1 MDDKR
6 KLVYDKLVSST
17 GYKDSFEEFNQLFDA
32 SDANK
37 RKVYD
42 ALGKTGYKDSFEE
55 FVDLMQEQKPS
66 KQDDVSVQAPT
77 PAVPK
82 NPAPF
87 TMDAKVRDYV
97 LANKPDM
104 FKSKSGNLATAPF
117 NQGADT
123 LEERYRVAE
132 AATKDPYLLNEQN
145 KAEFD
150 RVDDMIKAARS
161 QRAAERQLKAK
172 EVGGSGLFSTLSQ
185 AYVAG
190 EQNETDR
197 QLEYASTLLDEARK
211 VTAQADRSGK
221 QNFFQNFGQGFTDS
235 PLDAWTLGLQDLKN
249 MSAANKVVDK
259 VNSGSSLTPSEE
271 ALMQAMVVNAA
282 SKMYN
287 DEKLGM
293 GYNVGS
299 IAAQSL
305 PFMLNMIVG
314 MGAVQSVTK
323 PASKA
328 LLKYATDKLT
338 EMGVKGFGK
347 ALGRGAARTV
357 SGLGDVAFHTATFGA
372 PLVAADYE
380 RRQLGQTVT
389 GVDASGRPTYEGQE
403 GQQTGAEA
411 FGKAVVSTAA
421 ETGSELVGEYFGPM
435 LGAVG
440 RALGVNKVGK
450 ILPKSIGRT
459 ANEIVSSPAFQEVKK
474 FADAAKITDPVGEYM
489 EEVLNNL
496 VSVGIGDM
504 SMEQFTDLDQNI
516 ETFLGVAPMS
526 VLFGGAGAGNY
537 VRQKY
542 RINKEM
548 KNFERK
554 MSENYGEDWTEIRN
568 ALQNSTIEEAR
579 NFVKDILSRN
589 DLSEAEKKDMVRY
602 VYANMQEQTLS
613 SSDVVI
619 DPEEIEANKREIFGA
634 YQVASKRVPF
644 LTDED
649 KAKLPMMSVEEIESM
664 DMPEDVKDRVIEY
677 KAALEDYNRYI
688 ELTNKRIQRAR
699 EQAIAQVEELTN
711 YSTGTVMRVKS
722 GFSDNPVHIL
732 RGKVTFNDKGEVDAS
747 KSDKVI
753 YYMSEDGSVKM
764 GSTSMIQELIDET
777 DASALAEQAA
787 NDAQAEI
794 EAQETAET
802 SPVEVDTT
810 IQSGDTSYYVQA
822 KNPDGTYLV
831 SVTTPQGEQIAQ
843 MTEQQ
848 LQDLITTQQAVQVD
862 ETSQQTAE
870 SATTTQKAE
879 STVQNRGADN
889 MSNFE
894 ETLPRDD
901 KGNFDFASFTP
912 EQAYQYTAKM
922 SGEDVAREDLKADIN
937 NLQAEIDKLTEQAKK
952 AQGGKRIQIRQQI
965 ADKTAQLN
973 SMTELLNSVTTAE
986 TVQEVVQE
994 ETQQDIAQAE
1004 VQAEPTAYED
1014 MDSYDTLADLNKD
1027 LSEEEV
1033 DAFVA
1038 NNIKEYES
1046 QLGKVKAPKIGT
1058 DKAAYLEEK
1067 KAVESEKAEIQRKI
1081 DYWKGIQGELSEMR
1095 SQIGEKEAQEILSQ
1109 DEPQTAEEYA
1119 ALKLGG
1125 GAIKL
1130 NRESYLKETGYGNE
1144 EAKKMFGLFSKDGV
1158 SIERAGEMLEEEAK
1172 EDGYNFF
1179 AEGDVNAGRAAV
1191 LNVLSEARTR
1201 GDLIN
1206 YIKNRRQALAEKQ
1219 MNAERAYYEDMIER
1233 NFNMTAEEY
1242 EQYVEVAE
1250 REIGK
1255 RMLSD
1260 EDYNEFLGYFAD
1272 ETLNETEDGRKET
1285 DIERSEAGGE
1295 VLQGEQPDNAGG
1307 STEVETEPTE
1317 VDGGGDNKGN
1327 VAPEEIEPTPTQQA
1341 IHQAESEVNTEP
1353 TEGQKEAGNYKMGH
1367 VKIDGMDITI
1377 ENPKGSTRSGV
1388 DANGKEWSVTM
1399 NNTYGYIRGTR
1410 GVDGDHIDI
1419 FLSDN
1424 PESGNVYVIDQVDQQ
1439 TGMYDESKVMYGF
1452 GSMDE
1457 ARDAY
1462 LSNYEEGWKVGVI
1475 TEVSKEEFKK
1485 WIESSTN
1492 KIKPFSEY
1500 VGIEKGQ
1507 TEDDGTAKDIEPVN
1521 DGIQPKESVL
1531 DYAKRVAE
1539 REEKKSYGSSNKVVT
1554 SDRYE
1559 ELKKRMREKL
1569 SQLNV
1574 GFDPELLAIGTEMAA
1589 YHIEAGARK
1598 FGEFASNMVADMGE
1612 KIIPYLKSFYN
1623 GARDMPG
1630 MEDYAGEMTSYE
1642 EVKAFN
1648 VFELSE
1654 NKEEK
1659 HVEIPKEKKSVADY
1673 PLCNSYIPVDE
1684 KIIVNET
1691 FASHKRILE
1700 RVEKQ
1705 LSEIPAIYEN
1715 KSHTVHAHYFS
1726 SMGNIDMFVLENE
1739 NGILYT
1745 YTIMNGDYINAE
1757 FGYSDIREITGSP
1770 YMELDL
1776 YWRKKSLGDALR
1788 EINPEYYK
1796 DFGREIER
1804 EESEEVKEEVIKDAK
1819 DIFVDKLINLIG
1831 DEKLNI
1837 VSLRKIA
1844 NESGLEADDILIQE
1858 LTELAIINKAKA
1870 IVREGGLDKNTFD
1883 QIVKLYQNQ
1892 PTISMRSSNRVE
1904 KQQYSTPIPISF
1916 LTDMFVMKGSPNA
1929 ILEPSAGNG
1938 MMVFAIP
1945 SDIVHVNDIDENR
1958 LNNLKKQ
1965 GFASVSSQDALQP
1978 FNGVY
1983 DAIVTNPPFGSMEA
1997 KDYAGYKIS
2006 GLEKQ
2011 MSINA
2016 LESMNDNGRAAIII
2030 GGNTE
2035 YKENGSIKG
2044 AEKAFFNYLYNSY
2057 NVVDV
2062 INISGDLYAKQGTKY
2077 PVRLILIDGRKTI
2090 GDTRYAPIKSKAR
2103 AEQVTTF
2110 DELFNRVENETIL
2123 PIQQSTISDNVG
2135 ESEPTTGRSGATESQ
2150 AVNTEQSITEPQSDR
2165 GSNRSTA
2172 GKRVSDTKKESS
2184 VTREGRA
2191 ESNKGDNAVGMD
2203 SDVIG
2208 ESGRTEARESQ
2219 SRTSERDTTGGTD
2232 SARVSETPGN
2242 VDRKPV
2248 EINIENEKTHYPAQ
2262 SRATEIG
2269 SVVPTNTVQA
2279 IEDVLGKFE
2288 DIDAYVQ
2295 EKLGY
2300 DTKDELFKALSAEQ
2314 IDSVAL
2320 AISQMEKGQGFIIG
2334 DMTGVGKGRQAA
2346 ALIRYAVRS
2355 GHKPIFMTEKANLF
2369 SDIYRDLRDI
2379 GSPELVPFI
2388 VNDKGDSDPSMTDEA
2403 GNVIYKVPSK
2413 GVKQKAYGEKEVPEG
2428 YDYVVIT
2435 YSQLNTSDKKPSPKK
2450 DFFEEIAKDNIVIM
2464 DESHNA
2470 GGTGNTGTFLQ
2481 KVIPTTSGVTF
2492 LSGTF
2497 AKRADNMPI
2506 YAIKTN
2512 MSDANMSQD
2521 ELIEAIMTGGVPL
2534 QEIMSRNL
2542 VESGQM
2548 IRRERDYTG
2557 VTIDWLPMEGDVE
2570 RQKDAFN
2577 KVIEIFNDLIHFQRD
2592 YIDPIIDGMS
2602 EELAEIQGEA
2612 GHTKGTR
2619 DLGISNTP
2627 FASKTFN
2634 LVRQLLFALKAEYV
2648 ADRAVMYAKD
2658 GLKPVIAV
2666 SNTMEGF
2673 IKEEMDADEDV
2684 ENPDFSITLRKGLD
2698 GLFRYTEKRGNGVSV
2713 KKTIPL
2719 SDISAE
2725 GQKKYRELARKIEQA
2740 SSGLS
2745 ISPIDVIKN
2754 KVQRAGFSIG
2764 ELTGRE
2770 FELQYNDDGT
2780 VRKVKRADKD
2790 KKKLMRDFNNGS
2802 LDMLILNQ
2810 SASTGISLHASTRFS
2825 DQRQRVMIFA
2835 QNQLDVNTEVQMRG
2849 RTDRT
2854 GQVHRSKY
2862 EYIVSPIPAEGR
2874 LMMMFKSKLKS
2885 LDANTTSSQKS
2896 KINEMQIVDFLNKY
2910 GDQVVVDYLKEN
2922 PELADKLLDPLHM
2935 ADMKEE
2941 DIEKMKAN
2949 GGEATKVAGR
2959 VALLNVD
2966 EQEQFYKD
2974 ISERYNTLINYLN
2987 ETGTNDLEITTVP
3000 LNAKTISREVIVP
3013 GKDPESGNA
3022 FADNSYLEQVE
3033 VDVLKKPMTANEIKE
3048 NINRFT
3054 EGKNAREYRDYLI
3067 DKVEEYQS
3075 TQLAKIREEHA
3086 KNTLP
3091 KMEEALAKDA
3101 EKVRKSK
3108 KIEESEKEITIASRA
3123 EGIRDRY
3130 RAQLE
3135 RKERSLKYKMDMFK
3149 QIFAGIPVGRTL
3161 LIPNSLNTSDASGF
3175 SYGMLMGYKMSDK
3188 MSPSTTTAVFATL
3201 DGRRKMEIPL
3211 SRSESIQ
3218 SIISQT
3224 MMNISSANEINLSNW
3239 DEKIPNRTRKNAYI
3253 ITGNVLQAY
3262 GTTSGGQLV
3271 TYSTEN
3277 GEFKQGIL
3285 LPDSFKK
3292 SDVRRREPITTKYD
3306 DIINGEMVTD
3316 SLNEVQ
3322 FSKAYGTIYIYVPQ
3336 SKRIGGKYYLDKNM
3350 QKFVVNGVFTQS
3362 GNKFKAEVPE
3372 ANLKKMLEYMS
3383 DTFGTSV
3390 NVQAFNDDVRFRFIG
3405 EQGAANLD
3413 RAEEAT
3419 TRLDNLNVA
3428 REMEQAD
3435 KDAKAIKMATG
3446 WERGA
3451 DGKWRYEQ
3459 EDGNSIFSED
3469 VRNVDVVGETR
3480 EIKDRMADLQ
3490 EEIRLARKNRDYDL
3504 QDSLFEEDQKL
3515 RHRLANLRGI
3525 DFITSSLP
3533 LGAESTNM
3541 TLRNILDYD
3550 NYNRLTDAY
3559 PSLADMKV
3567 VMIASSELGG
3577 ISGAYNKEK
3586 NEIVLSVYENANLHP
3601 TLMHEIQHAIQY
3613 KEGFAVGS
3621 SPRYFNYN
3629 QTLLYNNRRIEELLN
3644 QKYEEIRS
3652 FPDSEEYSKISFEEV
3667 NQFIDR
3673 AMRDNITLEEAE
3685 IKYKDE
3691 VDKALQDK
3699 FPSYKAH
3706 KEKLNEI
3713 ERNIEEE
3720 TSKPHTG
3727 ASGYQRTSG
3736 EVEAR
3741 NVQSRLGMTPEQRRS
3756 TLASETEDVAREDQ
3770 IFIYDSMGA
3779 NSMSIDAN
3787 DTATKLGVPITVH
3800 DALDSVPEGPAKEAI
3815 KKGRKVKGWYDT
3827 KTGTVHVYMPNATSA
3842 EDVQKTILHEGV
3854 AHYGLRQLVGEEYFD
3869 DFLDEVFA
3877 NVSQEVRG
3885 RIVSNLPKYGYNSRV
3900 ATEEYM
3906 ATLAENGVEPSVW
3919 NRIKQA
3925 FKELLRKVGIKVDI
3939 SDNEL
3944 KYILWRSAQNLRM
3957 NNPLDLAKDV
3967 AMQYNMGVG
3976 NYLREDT
3983 DFTEEEQSIIDEAK
3997 KNGTYM
4003 KAPNGNPTN
4012 LTEKQW
4018 AQVRTQAFKDWF
4030 GDWENSPETASKVVD
4045 ENGEPK
4051 VVYHG
4056 TYEEFNAFE
4065 EGVSI
4070 NAFEEMPS
4078 NGYMFSDEE
4087 MAASVY
4093 GEVKEVFLN
4102 IKKINDY
4109 RDKNMLLD
4117 VVGEYYNDFNNS
4129 TDEFYFDTPEDAK
4142 EEYSKVIDPD
4152 GRLYSQDGGIR
4163 EAETM
4168 WHVLQ
4173 NKLKDVSETN
4183 GYDGFIINDSS
4194 RGEEHISYCAF
4205 YPEQI
4210 KSATDNTGSFDPT
4223 DPDIRFREGD
4233 AIEAYNQSFNKRV
4246 YWFKEAWQDSM
4257 LALKNLQD
4265 VVAESSGEP
4274 IKDFENAYMAE
4285 NQLSRLNKAQS
4296 IKFWDEYMQ
4305 PLANEVA
4312 KMVSKDVSYQDIID
4326 YLMLSHG
4333 IERNVEM
4340 SNRER
4345 INDMDEQDREAAYEQ
4360 FYDDVKALRRQYKGY
4375 DYLKALTDY
4384 FGKVGDY
4391 SATKAIL
4398 SRDGKKHTKF
4408 QEDALEKVRLFE
4420 SKNKVA
4426 NLRNLVKAA
4435 TDQSLRKTFES
4446 GMMGR
4451 DEYNR
4456 VKDMFAYYVPLRGW
4470 EGTKAEDVY
4479 DYMGDMNPV
4488 NSTLKK
4494 MKGRKTIPDDPIAT
4508 IGNMGESAIVQGNR
4522 NAMKQKFYNMA
4533 VNHPTDL
4540 ITMTKAWYAPNA
4552 NGDME
4557 LSLPQI
4563 DETDNAETIAQKI
4576 KDHDELMKSIGAT
4589 RKKQGLNISYPITS
4603 SSKTQHA
4610 VIVKIGGKDYV
4621 LYINGNPRAAQAVN
4635 GLTNPDA
4642 ETNRV
4647 VKGMYWI
4654 NRQLSAL
4661 ATSRNPEFVIP
4672 NFVRDYIEAG
4682 IVISAKED
4690 SDYNK
4695 AFRKNMRTA
4704 LVDVAKGFKGK
4715 LKGDANKYFTEFT
4728 ENGGQMGYFSIS
4740 DVNAYKKKL
4749 KKQMDEITGRRGSAR
4764 KALSYIGEAIEA
4776 VNKYAETVSR
4786 YATYRTSREMGRSI
4800 EQSIKDASD
4809 VTVNFSKKGSG
4820 FKAMG
4825 GKIVKGDIS
4834 TFIPKAAGLAAG
4846 SAKMFYMFI
4855 NPAIQSLANW
4865 GYITKRNKK
4874 AIIGIAGGFA
4884 LAGYVIPMINQVLW
4898 SLFGDDDRENPYND
4912 LPEWIRRN
4920 CLCIGVGYY
4929 LTIPLPHTLRAFYG
4943 MGEMAYNIS
4952 TGKKDMTPAEITY
4965 EVAGQITALLPIDP
4979 LGNDGDLKK
4988 TLTPSQIRGV
4998 AEAYIWNEDFMG
5010 TPIAKITPYNE
5021 NDPEWKRVYKGTAG
5035 WLVDT
5040 SKFFNDLSAGKEAGR
5055 DFRKGIIDFNPAKLE
5070 HVGEVYLGG
5079 PWKFLNNAG
5088 KTIYYTGESLIEG
5101 EKSDDLVL
5109 SNIPILRRF
5118 LATPDERTSF
5128 SGLNE
5133 RYYDLVDEMEQ
5144 FKYELDGVKRSI
5156 KDDPEKYTWQY
5167 EELMK
5172 SDDYKKYKVYEGY
5185 RNALDNLYKIS
5196 KSVSDE
5202 EKKQIEDYSNGLKR
5216 QLLEELK

>member
-1 MDDKR
+1 MVNDKTKSLYEALSKGGYNVGSYENFTKNIQDEGKR
-6 KLVYDKLVSST
+6 KSLYDAISADYNV
-17 GYKDSFEEFNQLFDA
+17 GDYDSF
-32 SDANK
+32 SAN
-37 RKVYD
+37 
-42 ALGKTGYKDSFEE
+42 LIG
-55 FVDLMQEQKPS
+55 
-66 KQDDVSVQAPT
+66 KQDDVSVQAPAPA
-77 PAVPK
+77 PAVPE

-104 FKSKSGNLATAPF
+104 FKPRSGNLATAPF

-299 IAAQSL
+299 ITAQSL
-305 PFMLNMIVG
+305 PFMLDMIVG
-314 MGAVQSVTK
+314 MGAVQSVTR

-372 PLVAADYE
+372 PRVAADYE

-589 DLSEAEKKDMVRY
+589 DLSKSEKKDMVRY

-619 DPEEIEANKREIFGA
+619 DPEEIEANKRDIFNA

-649 KAKLPMMSVEEIESM
+649 KDKLPMMSVEEIESM
-664 DMPEDVKDRVIEY
+664 DMPDDVKDRVIEY

-699 EQAIAQVEELTN
+699 WQAMTQVEELTN
-711 YSTGTVMRVKS
+711 FTTGTVMRVKS
-722 GFSDNPVHIL
+722 GFSENPVHIL
-732 RGKVTFNDKGEVDAS
+732 RGKVAFNDKGEVDAS

-753 YYMSEDGSVKM
+753 YYMDEDGSVKM

-810 IQSGDTSYYVQA
+810 IQSGDTSYYIQA
-822 KNPDGTYLV
+822 RNPNGTYLV
-831 SVTTPQGEQIAQ
+831 SVTTPQEEQIAQ

-848 LQDLITTQQAVQVD
+848 LQDLITTQQAVQVG
-862 ETSQQTAE
+862 EMSQQTSE
-870 SATTTQKAE
+870 SATTTQNVE
-879 STVQNRGADN
+879 STVQNRDADN

-912 EQAYQYTAKM
+912 EQTYQYTAKM
-922 SGEDVAREDLKADIN
+922 SGEDVAREDLQADVN

-952 AQGGKRIQIRQQI
+952 AQGGKRIQIRQKI
-965 ADKTAQLN
+965 ADKMNQLN
-973 SMTELLNSVTTAE
+973 SMTELLNSVTPAE
-986 TVQEVVQE
+986 TVQEAAQEEVPQEIVQE
-994 ETQQDIAQAE
+994 E

-1067 KAVESEKAEIQRKI
+1067 KAVEAEKAEIQRKI
-1081 DYWKGIQGELSEMR
+1081 DYWKGIQGEITEMR

-1125 GAIKL
+1125 GTIKL
-1130 NRESYLKETGYGNE
+1130 NRESYLKETGYGNK
-1144 EAKKMFGLFSKDGV
+1144 EAKKMFGLFSKEGV

-1206 YIKNRRQALAEKQ
+1206 YIKNRRQAQAERQ

-1255 RMLSD
+1255 RMMSD
-1260 EDYNEFLGYFAD
+1260 EDYNEFMGYFAD

-1295 VLQGEQPDNAGG
+1295 VLQGEQTDNAGG
-1307 STEVETEPTE
+1307 SPEVEAEPTE
-1317 VDGGGDNKGN
+1317 VDGGGDNTGN
-1327 VAPEEIEPTPTQQA
+1327 VAPEKLSIEEKATNIREKAGITIDNGARNTIYSSDNKMIGSIHLNELPSAAELVDSHGMAKGNEIENLLYLLDNGVDANRTFDTAPLATASGEGVGAALGTGGGHSYRAGLFIVASEPGGRLYEDGKTNIKTVLINDMDYEGDNPKGVEHASNLKGILSEMYPDVDFILYSEAGTYYSSVESEEVEPTPTQQA
-1341 IHQAESEVNTEP
+1341 IQQAESEVNTEP

-1377 ENPKGSTRSGV
+1377 EKPKGSTRSGV
-1388 DANGKEWSVTM
+1388 DANGKEWSVAM

-1452 GSMDE
+1452 GSMNE

-1485 WIESSTN
+1485 WLDSSTN

-1500 VGIEKGQ
+1500 AGIEKVQ
-1507 TEDDGTAKDIEPVN
+1507 TEN
-1521 DGIQPKESVL
+1521 DGIQPTESVL
-1531 DYAKRVAE
+1531 DYAKRVAD

-1598 FGEFASNMVADMGE
+1598 FGEFVSNMVADMGE

-1659 HVEIPKEKKSVADY
+1659 HVEMPKEKKSVADY

-1684 KIIVNET
+1684 KVVLNET
-1691 FASHKRILE
+1691 FESHKSVLD

-1705 LSEIPAIYEN
+1705 LSEIPVIYEN
-1715 KSHTVHAHYFS
+1715 ESHTVHAHYFS

-1804 EESEEVKEEVIKDAK
+1804 VESGEVKEEGIKDAK

-1844 NESGLEADDILIQE
+1844 TESGLEADDILIQE

-1916 LTDMFVMKGSPNA
+1916 LADMFVMKGSPNA

-1978 FNGVY
+1978 FNGMY

-2110 DELFNRVENETIL
+2110 DELFNRVENEPVL
-2123 PIQQSTISDNVG
+2123 PIQQSTVSDNVR
-2135 ESEPTTGRSGATESQ
+2135 ESESVAGRISTTESGTS
-2150 AVNTEQSITEPQSDR
+2150 NKEQPISESESDR
-2165 GSNRSTA
+2165 RSNRSTA

-2219 SRTSERDTTGGTD
+2219 YRTSGRDTTGGTD

-2300 DTKDELFKALSAEQ
+2300 DTKEELFKALSAEQ

-2355 GHKPIFMTEKANLF
+2355 GYKPIFMTEKANLF

-2413 GVKQKAYGEKEVPEG
+2413 GVKQKAYSEKEVPEG

-2435 YSQLNTSDKKPSPKK
+2435 YSQLNTSDKKSSPKK

-2612 GHTKGTR
+2612 GHTKGTK

-2684 ENPDFSITLRKGLD
+2684 ENPDFSIILRKGLD

-2745 ISPIDVIKN
+2745 ISPIDVINN
-2754 KVQRAGFSIG
+2754 KVQ
-2764 ELTGRE
+2764 
-2770 FELQYNDDGT
+2770 
-2780 VRKVKRADKD
+2780 
-2790 KKKLMRDFNNGS
+2790 
-2802 LDMLILNQ
+2802 
-2810 SASTGISLHASTRFS
+2810 
-2825 DQRQRVMIFA
+2825 
-2835 QNQLDVNTEVQMRG
+2835 
-2849 RTDRT
+2849 
-2854 GQVHRSKY
+2854 
-2862 EYIVSPIPAEGR
+2862 
-2874 LMMMFKSKLKS
+2874 
-2885 LDANTTSSQKS
+2885 
-2896 KINEMQIVDFLNKY
+2896 
-2910 GDQVVVDYLKEN
+2910 
-2922 PELADKLLDPLHM
+2922 
-2935 ADMKEE
+2935 
-2941 DIEKMKAN
+2941 
-2949 GGEATKVAGR
+2949 
-2959 VALLNVD
+2959 
-2966 EQEQFYKD
+2966 
-2974 ISERYNTLINYLN
+2974 
-2987 ETGTNDLEITTVP
+2987 
-3000 LNAKTISREVIVP
+3000 
-3013 GKDPESGNA
+3013 
-3022 FADNSYLEQVE
+3022 
-3033 VDVLKKPMTANEIKE
+3033 
-3048 NINRFT
+3048 
-3054 EGKNAREYRDYLI
+3054 
-3067 DKVEEYQS
+3067 
-3075 TQLAKIREEHA
+3075 
-3086 KNTLP
+3086 
-3091 KMEEALAKDA
+3091 
-3101 EKVRKSK
+3101 
-3108 KIEESEKEITIASRA
+3108 
-3123 EGIRDRY
+3123 
-3130 RAQLE
+3130 
-3135 RKERSLKYKMDMFK
+3135 
-3149 QIFAGIPVGRTL
+3149 
-3161 LIPNSLNTSDASGF
+3161 
-3175 SYGMLMGYKMSDK
+3175 
-3188 MSPSTTTAVFATL
+3188 
-3201 DGRRKMEIPL
+3201 
-3211 SRSESIQ
+3211 
-3218 SIISQT
+3218 
-3224 MMNISSANEINLSNW
+3224 
-3239 DEKIPNRTRKNAYI
+3239 
-3253 ITGNVLQAY
+3253 
-3262 GTTSGGQLV
+3262 
-3271 TYSTEN
+3271 
-3277 GEFKQGIL
+3277 
-3285 LPDSFKK
+3285 
-3292 SDVRRREPITTKYD
+3292 
-3306 DIINGEMVTD
+3306 
-3316 SLNEVQ
+3316 
-3322 FSKAYGTIYIYVPQ
+3322 
-3336 SKRIGGKYYLDKNM
+3336 
-3350 QKFVVNGVFTQS
+3350 
-3362 GNKFKAEVPE
+3362 
-3372 ANLKKMLEYMS
+3372 
-3383 DTFGTSV
+3383 
-3390 NVQAFNDDVRFRFIG
+3390 
-3405 EQGAANLD
+3405 
-3413 RAEEAT
+3413 
-3419 TRLDNLNVA
+3419 
-3428 REMEQAD
+3428 
-3435 KDAKAIKMATG
+3435 
-3446 WERGA
+3446 
-3451 DGKWRYEQ
+3451 
-3459 EDGNSIFSED
+3459 
-3469 VRNVDVVGETR
+3469 
-3480 EIKDRMADLQ
+3480 
-3490 EEIRLARKNRDYDL
+3490 
-3504 QDSLFEEDQKL
+3504 
-3515 RHRLANLRGI
+3515 
-3525 DFITSSLP
+3525 
-3533 LGAESTNM
+3533 
-3541 TLRNILDYD
+3541 
-3550 NYNRLTDAY
+3550 
-3559 PSLADMKV
+3559 
-3567 VMIASSELGG
+3567 
-3577 ISGAYNKEK
+3577 
-3586 NEIVLSVYENANLHP
+3586 
-3601 TLMHEIQHAIQY
+3601 
-3613 KEGFAVGS
+3613 
-3621 SPRYFNYN
+3621 
-3629 QTLLYNNRRIEELLN
+3629 
-3644 QKYEEIRS
+3644 
-3652 FPDSEEYSKISFEEV
+3652 
-3667 NQFIDR
+3667 
-3673 AMRDNITLEEAE
+3673 
-3685 IKYKDE
+3685 
-3691 VDKALQDK
+3691 
-3699 FPSYKAH
+3699 
-3706 KEKLNEI
+3706 
-3713 ERNIEEE
+3713 
-3720 TSKPHTG
+3720 
-3727 ASGYQRTSG
+3727 
-3736 EVEAR
+3736 
-3741 NVQSRLGMTPEQRRS
+3741 
-3756 TLASETEDVAREDQ
+3756 
-3770 IFIYDSMGA
+3770 
-3779 NSMSIDAN
+3779 
-3787 DTATKLGVPITVH
+3787 
-3800 DALDSVPEGPAKEAI
+3800 
-3815 KKGRKVKGWYDT
+3815 
-3827 KTGTVHVYMPNATSA
+3827 
-3842 EDVQKTILHEGV
+3842 
-3854 AHYGLRQLVGEEYFD
+3854 
-3869 DFLDEVFA
+3869 
-3877 NVSQEVRG
+3877 
-3885 RIVSNLPKYGYNSRV
+3885 
-3900 ATEEYM
+3900 
-3906 ATLAENGVEPSVW
+3906 
-3919 NRIKQA
+3919 
-3925 FKELLRKVGIKVDI
+3925 
-3939 SDNEL
+3939 
-3944 KYILWRSAQNLRM
+3944 
-3957 NNPLDLAKDV
+3957 
-3967 AMQYNMGVG
+3967 
-3976 NYLREDT
+3976 
-3983 DFTEEEQSIIDEAK
+3983 
-3997 KNGTYM
+3997 
-4003 KAPNGNPTN
+4003 
-4012 LTEKQW
+4012 
-4018 AQVRTQAFKDWF
+4018 
-4030 GDWENSPETASKVVD
+4030 
-4045 ENGEPK
+4045 
-4051 VVYHG
+4051 
-4056 TYEEFNAFE
+4056 
-4065 EGVSI
+4065 
-4070 NAFEEMPS
+4070 
-4078 NGYMFSDEE
+4078 
-4087 MAASVY
+4087 
-4093 GEVKEVFLN
+4093 
-4102 IKKINDY
+4102 
-4109 RDKNMLLD
+4109 
-4117 VVGEYYNDFNNS
+4117 
-4129 TDEFYFDTPEDAK
+4129 
-4142 EEYSKVIDPD
+4142 
-4152 GRLYSQDGGIR
+4152 
-4163 EAETM
+4163 
-4168 WHVLQ
+4168 
-4173 NKLKDVSETN
+4173 
-4183 GYDGFIINDSS
+4183 
-4194 RGEEHISYCAF
+4194 
-4205 YPEQI
+4205 
-4210 KSATDNTGSFDPT
+4210 
-4223 DPDIRFREGD
+4223 
-4233 AIEAYNQSFNKRV
+4233 
-4246 YWFKEAWQDSM
+4246 
-4257 LALKNLQD
+4257 
-4265 VVAESSGEP
+4265 
-4274 IKDFENAYMAE
+4274 
-4285 NQLSRLNKAQS
+4285 
-4296 IKFWDEYMQ
+4296 
-4305 PLANEVA
+4305 
-4312 KMVSKDVSYQDIID
+4312 
-4326 YLMLSHG
+4326 
-4333 IERNVEM
+4333 
-4340 SNRER
+4340 
-4345 INDMDEQDREAAYEQ
+4345 
-4360 FYDDVKALRRQYKGY
+4360 
-4375 DYLKALTDY
+4375 
-4384 FGKVGDY
+4384 
-4391 SATKAIL
+4391 
-4398 SRDGKKHTKF
+4398 
-4408 QEDALEKVRLFE
+4408 
-4420 SKNKVA
+4420 
-4426 NLRNLVKAA
+4426 
-4435 TDQSLRKTFES
+4435 
-4446 GMMGR
+4446 
-4451 DEYNR
+4451 
-4456 VKDMFAYYVPLRGW
+4456 
-4470 EGTKAEDVY
+4470 
-4479 DYMGDMNPV
+4479 
-4488 NSTLKK
+4488 
-4494 MKGRKTIPDDPIAT
+4494 
-4508 IGNMGESAIVQGNR
+4508 
-4522 NAMKQKFYNMA
+4522 
-4533 VNHPTDL
+4533 
-4540 ITMTKAWYAPNA
+4540 
-4552 NGDME
+4552 
-4557 LSLPQI
+4557 
-4563 DETDNAETIAQKI
+4563 
-4576 KDHDELMKSIGAT
+4576 
-4589 RKKQGLNISYPITS
+4589 
-4603 SSKTQHA
+4603 
-4610 VIVKIGGKDYV
+4610 
-4621 LYINGNPRAAQAVN
+4621 
-4635 GLTNPDA
+4635 
-4642 ETNRV
+4642 
-4647 VKGMYWI
+4647 
-4654 NRQLSAL
+4654 
-4661 ATSRNPEFVIP
+4661 
-4672 NFVRDYIEAG
+4672 
-4682 IVISAKED
+4682 
-4690 SDYNK
+4690 
-4695 AFRKNMRTA
+4695 
-4704 LVDVAKGFKGK
+4704 
-4715 LKGDANKYFTEFT
+4715 
-4728 ENGGQMGYFSIS
+4728 
-4740 DVNAYKKKL
+4740 
-4749 KKQMDEITGRRGSAR
+4749 
-4764 KALSYIGEAIEA
+4764 
-4776 VNKYAETVSR
+4776 
-4786 YATYRTSREMGRSI
+4786 
-4800 EQSIKDASD
+4800 
-4809 VTVNFSKKGSG
+4809 
-4820 FKAMG
+4820 
-4825 GKIVKGDIS
+4825 
-4834 TFIPKAAGLAAG
+4834 
-4846 SAKMFYMFI
+4846 
-4855 NPAIQSLANW
+4855 
-4865 GYITKRNKK
+4865 
-4874 AIIGIAGGFA
+4874 
-4884 LAGYVIPMINQVLW
+4884 
-4898 SLFGDDDRENPYND
+4898 
-4912 LPEWIRRN
+4912 
-4920 CLCIGVGYY
+4920 
-4929 LTIPLPHTLRAFYG
+4929 
-4943 MGEMAYNIS
+4943 
-4952 TGKKDMTPAEITY
+4952 
-4965 EVAGQITALLPIDP
+4965 
-4979 LGNDGDLKK
+4979 
-4988 TLTPSQIRGV
+4988 
-4998 AEAYIWNEDFMG
+4998 
-5010 TPIAKITPYNE
+5010 
-5021 NDPEWKRVYKGTAG
+5021 
-5035 WLVDT
+5035 
-5040 SKFFNDLSAGKEAGR
+5040 
-5055 DFRKGIIDFNPAKLE
+5055 
-5070 HVGEVYLGG
+5070 
-5079 PWKFLNNAG
+5079 
-5088 KTIYYTGESLIEG
+5088 
-5101 EKSDDLVL
+5101 
-5109 SNIPILRRF
+5109 
-5118 LATPDERTSF
+5118 
-5128 SGLNE
+5128 
-5133 RYYDLVDEMEQ
+5133 
-5144 FKYELDGVKRSI
+5144 
-5156 KDDPEKYTWQY
+5156 
-5167 EELMK
+5167 
-5172 SDDYKKYKVYEGY
+5172 
-5185 RNALDNLYKIS
+5185 
-5196 KSVSDE
+5196 
-5202 EKKQIEDYSNGLKR
+5202 
-5216 QLLEELK
+5216 

>member
-1 MDDKR
+1 MVNDKTKSLYEALSKDGYNVGSYENFTKNIQDEGKR
-6 KLVYDKLVSST
+6 KSLYDAISADYSV
-17 GYKDSFEEFNQLFDA
+17 GDYDSF
-32 SDANK
+32 SAN
-37 RKVYD
+37 
-42 ALGKTGYKDSFEE
+42 LIG
-55 FVDLMQEQKPS
+55 
-66 KQDDVSVQAPT
+66 KQDNVSVQAP
-77 PAVPK
+77 AVPE

-104 FKSKSGNLATAPF
+104 FKPKSGNLATAPF

-161 QRAAERQLKAK
+161 QRAAERQLKTK

-211 VTAQADRSGK
+211 VTAQAERSGK
-221 QNFFQNFGQGFTDS
+221 QNFFQNFAQGFTDS
-235 PLDAWTLGLQDLKN
+235 PLDTWTLGLQDLKN

-287 DEKLGM
+287 DEKLGI

-299 IAAQSL
+299 ITAQSL

-380 RRQLGQTVT
+380 RRQLGQTVV
-389 GVDASGRPTYEGQE
+389 GVDASGRPTYKGQE

-450 ILPKSIGRT
+450 IFPKSIGRT

-474 FADAAKITDPVGEYM
+474 FADAAKITDPAGEYM

-526 VLFGGAGAGNY
+526 VLFGGTGAGNY

-542 RINKEM
+542 RINKEV

-589 DLSEAEKKDMVRY
+589 DLSKAEKKDMVRY

-613 SSDVVI
+613 SSDVVVN
-619 DPEEIEANKREIFGA
+619 PEEIEANKREIFNA

-664 DMPEDVKDRVIEY
+664 DMPDDVKDRVIEY

-688 ELTNKRIQRAR
+688 ELTNARVQRAR

-722 GFSDNPVHIL
+722 GFSENPVHIL
-732 RGKVTFNDKGEVDAS
+732 RGKVTFNDKGGVDAS
-747 KSDKVI
+747 RSDKVI
-753 YYMSEDGSVKM
+753 YYMTEDGSVKM

-787 NDAQAEI
+787 NDAQADV

-822 KNPDGTYLV
+822 KNPNGTYLV

-862 ETSQQTAE
+862 EMSQQTAE
-870 SATTTQKAE
+870 SATTTQNVE

-901 KGNFDFASFTP
+901 KGNFDFSAFTP
-912 EQAYQYTAKM
+912 QQAYQYTAKM
-922 SGEDVAREDLKADIN
+922 SGEDVAREDLQADVN
-937 NLQAEIDKLTEQAKK
+937 NLQAEIDKLADQAKK
-952 AQGGKRIQIRQQI
+952 AQGGKRIQIRQEI
-965 ADKTAQLN
+965 ADKMNQLN
-973 SMTELLNSVTTAE
+973 SMTELLNSVTPAE
-986 TVQEVVQE
+986 TVQEAAQEEVPQEIVQE
-994 ETQQDIAQAE
+994 E

-1067 KAVESEKAEIQRKI
+1067 KAVEAEKAEIQRKI
-1081 DYWKGIQGELSEMR
+1081 DYWKGIQGEITEMR

-1125 GAIKL
+1125 GTIKL
-1130 NRESYLKETGYGNE
+1130 NRESYLKETGYGNK

-1158 SIERAGEMLEEEAK
+1158 SIERAGEMLEKEAR

-1206 YIKNRRQALAEKQ
+1206 YIKDRRQAQAERQ

-1233 NFNMTAEEY
+1233 NFNMTVEEY
-1242 EQYVEVAE
+1242 ESYVEVAE
-1250 REIGK
+1250 REIGN
-1255 RMLSD
+1255 RMLSE
-1260 EDYNEFLGYFAD
+1260 EDYNEFMSYFAD

-1307 STEVETEPTE
+1307 STEVEAEPTE
-1317 VDGGGDNKGN
+1317 VDGRGDNTDD
-1327 VAPEEIEPTPTQQA
+1327 VAPEEVEPTPTQQA
-1341 IHQAESEVNTEP
+1341 IQQAESEVNTEP
-1353 TEGQKEAGNYKMGH
+1353 TEGQKEAGNYNMGH
-1367 VKIDGMDITI
+1367 VKIDGMDISI

-1424 PESGNVYVIDQVDQQ
+1424 PESGNVYVVDQIKED
-1439 TGMYDESKVMYGF
+1439 GSFDEHKVMYGF
-1452 GSMDE
+1452 DTRADAE
-1457 ARDAY
+1457 EAY
-1462 LSNYEEGWKVGVI
+1462 LANYSAGWKGLGNI
-1475 TEVSKEEFKK
+1475 TEVTKEQFKK
-1485 WIESSTN
+1485 WIESSHRKT
-1492 KIKPFSEY
+1492 KPFAEY
-1500 VGIEKGQ
+1500 KSMITPNVPDEVNGYKKGDKVMYNGKTAMIHDFEYDGRPVLDTGLSPVVYTVADWEDVSAYKEPKQEKKPSGIKQISVEGLFNDLK
-1507 TEDDGTAKDIEPVN
+1507 TKGTARFADNVIEETP
-1521 DGIQPKESVL
+1521 
-1531 DYAKRVAE
+1531 A
-1539 REEKKSYGSSNKVVT
+1539 YGSQNKVVST
-1554 SDRYE
+1554 ARYE
-1559 ELKKRMREKL
+1559 ELRKKLRSKL
-1569 SQLNV
+1569 NNLNA
-1574 GFDPELLAIGTEMAA
+1574 GYDPELFQIGAEMAA
-1589 YHIEAGARK
+1589 YHVEAGVRK
-1598 FGEFASNMVADMGE
+1598 FADFAKIMLADIGEEVR
-1612 KIIPYLKSFYN
+1612 PYLKLFYN
-1623 GARDMPG
+1623 GVREFPG
-1630 MEDYAGEMTSYE
+1630 MESYEVEMDPYE
-1642 EVKAFN
+1642 EVRKTDIN
-1648 VFELSE
+1648 SIKLEEDEQTEE
-1654 NKEEK
+1654 NAE
-1659 HVEIPKEKKSVADY
+1659 SVAGKAEAVA
-1673 PLCNSYIPVDE
+1673 NEAESRIEEARTEDE
-1684 KIIVNET
+1684 INDIVEQ
-1691 FASHKRILE
+1691 LDE
-1700 RVEKQ
+1700 QVEDVNKQ
-1705 LSEIPAIYEN
+1705 LSELDYIDTLNSGMRVVLKDGRNVLLSVVMHSGEQISATQFSKP
-1715 KSHTVHAHYFS
+1715 HVS
-1726 SMGNIDMFVLENE
+1726 SM
-1739 NGILYT
+1739 Y
-1745 YTIMNGDYINAE
+1745 A
-1757 FGYSDIREITGSP
+1757 S
-1770 YMELDL
+1770 
-1776 YWRKKSLGDALR
+1776 
-1788 EINPEYYK
+1788 YK
-1796 DFGREIER
+1796 G
-1804 EESEEVKEEVIKDAK
+1804 
-1819 DIFVDKLINLIG
+1819 KLINIMPEDVDIDATIKYNTPKQESELAGDSSEYQDKASQEKKAVEQIGLLIK
-1831 DEKLNI
+1831 EKALLAVDGNSTEPLNMKDVKKI
-1837 VSLRKIA
+1837 LGGYSLL
-1844 NESGLEADDILIQE
+1844 SDMSPTDMQE
-1858 LTELAIINKAKA
+1858 LVELAMTNETRKVALKYIAGNKQKFGYDFILAMYNA
-1870 IVREGGLDKNTFD
+1870 
-1883 QIVKLYQNQ
+1883 Q
-1892 PTISMRSSNRVE
+1892 PLLNARDSTRFER
-1904 KQQYSTPIPISF
+1904 QQYSTPTPF
-1916 LTDMFVMKGSPNA
+1916 GYVMGQFVQDGKQIYSV
-1929 ILEPSAGNG
+1929 LEPSAGNG
-1938 MMVFAIP
+1938 ALTITFP
-1945 SDIVHVNDIDENR
+1945 SAIVHVNDIDDRR
-1958 LNNLKKQ
+1958 LANLRTI
-1965 GFASVSSQDALQP
+1965 GYREVTNQDALVP
-1978 FNGVY
+1978 FNESV
-1983 DAIVTNPPFGSMEA
+1983 DAVMTNPPFGITTTKEF
-1997 KDYAGYKIS
+1997 DGGRIKINS
-2006 GLEKQ
+2006 LEGL
-2011 MSINA
+2011 MAINA
-2016 LESMNDNGRAAIII
+2016 LESMKDDGRAAIVI
-2030 GGNTE
+2030 GGNTS
-2035 YKENGSIKG
+2035 YRDNGAMQSKDM
-2044 AEKAFFNYLYNSY
+2044 KLFSYLYTHY

-2062 INISGDLYAKQGTKY
+2062 INLDGDMYKRNGTKY
-2077 PVRLILIDGRKTI
+2077 DVRIILINGRKKDADKI
-2090 GDTRYAPIKSKAR
+2090 VAPPVKSKAR
-2103 AEQVTTF
+2103 AEQVKTF
-2110 DELFNRVENETIL
+2110 EELYNRVQDDIHR
-2123 PIQQSTISDNVG
+2123 IQQMGTIPSSTEGETESADGKGIRADGNVSNSSDTGERRGPGYGSEELGSENNMESTEKSAGESNERKRAETAEGLDNVNRPDKG
-2135 ESEPTTGRSGATESQ
+2135 NNGNIS
-2150 AVNTEQSITEPQSDR
+2150 QSIEPAER
-2165 GSNRSTA
+2165 GGHT
-2172 GKRVSDTKKESS
+2172 
-2184 VTREGRA
+2184 EGRA
-2191 ESNKGDNAVGMD
+2191 SRAAGPDATDRGDN
-2203 SDVIG
+2203 
-2208 ESGRTEARESQ
+2208 SGRSRLAVNLGDEKVAYPNRSQ
-2219 SRTSERDTTGGTD
+2219 SGTLM
-2232 SARVSETPGN
+2232 
-2242 VDRKPV
+2242 
-2248 EINIENEKTHYPAQ
+2248 
-2262 SRATEIG
+2262 
-2269 SVVPTNTVQA
+2269 SVVPANQA
-2279 IEDVLGKFE
+2279 KVLADSLE
-2288 DIDAYVQ
+2288 DIGDVDQ
-2295 EKLGY
+2295 FLVNELGY
-2300 DTKDELFKALSAEQ
+2300 SSKEELFGYLAAEQ
-2314 IDSVAL
+2314 IDSVSL
-2320 AISQMEKGQGFIIG
+2320 AINQMNKGNGFIIG
-2334 DMTGVGKGRQAA
+2334 DMTGVGKGRQGA
-2346 ALIRYAVRS
+2346 ALIRYAVRK
-2355 GHKPIFMTEKANLF
+2355 GYKPIYFTQKPALF
-2369 SDIYRDLRDI
+2369 SDNYRDLADI
-2379 GSPELVPFI
+2379 GSGELRPFI
-2388 VNDKGDSDPSMTDEA
+2388 IGSDPKNAAITDA
-2403 GNVIYKVPSK
+2403 QGNVIHKLPT
-2413 GVKQKAYGEKEVPEG
+2413 EKERKRVYDYILKNGTLPDE
-2428 YDYVVIT
+2428 YDYVITT
-2435 YSQLNTSDKKPSPKK
+2435 YSQINNGTKEYEATKEGITAKDKTYKKKSPSPADKSGQERR
-2450 DFFEEIAKDNIVIM
+2450 DVLEALSKDNIMIL
-2464 DESHNA
+2464 DESHTA
-2470 GGTGNTGTFLQ
+2470 GGSGGGSMFMQ
-2481 KVIPTTSGVTF
+2481 YIMPRVKGVTF
-2492 LSGTF
+2492 LSATF
-2497 AKRADNMPI
+2497 AKRADNMPV
-2506 YAIKTN
+2506 YAMKTDLAK
-2512 MSDANMSQD
+2512 SGITQQ
-2521 ELIEAIMTGGVPL
+2521 ELIGAIAKGGVTL
-2534 QEIMSRNL
+2534 QEIMSKQL
-2542 VESGQM
+2542 VQSGQM
-2548 IRRERDYTG
+2548 IRRERSFNG
-2557 VTIDWLPMEGDVE
+2557 VTIDWLSVSDEEDAVQRKQFDEVSSIFSTISSFQKEYVNPLVE
-2570 RQKDAFN
+2570 N
-2577 KVIEIFNDLIHFQRD
+2577 L
-2592 YIDPIIDGMS
+2592 S
-2602 EELAEIQGEA
+2602 EELAEEGGYSDLQR
-2612 GHTKGTR
+2612 GTV
-2619 DLGISNTP
+2619 DLGASNTP
-2627 FASKTFN
+2627 FASKMYN
-2634 LVRQLLFALKAEYV
+2634 LVNQLLFSLKADAV
-2648 ADRAVMYAKD
+2648 ANRVIENLKN
-2658 GLKPVIAV
+2658 GFKPVI
-2666 SNTMEGF
+2666 SFTNTMEGF
-2673 IKEEMDADEDV
+2673 LDEAPKGTPMDV
-2684 ENPDFSITLRKGLD
+2684 VPNFSLTLLKALD
-2698 GLFRYTEKRGNGVSV
+2698 GVMRYTETDIQG
-2713 KKTIPL
+2713 KKINKFYTPDEL
-2719 SDISAE
+2719 GEE
-2725 GQKKYRELARKIEQA
+2725 GKKKYYE
-2740 SSGLS
+2740 
-2745 ISPIDVIKN
+2745 IKN
-2754 KVQRAGFSIG
+2754 KIEHLSANLPISPMDAIKTKIEEAGYKVG
-2764 ELTGRE
+2764 EITGRNLE
-2770 FELQYNDDGT
+2770 M
-2780 VRKVKRADKD
+2780 VRNEEGKYIVRNRKDKD
-2790 KKKLMRDFNNGS
+2790 KKSAARDFNNGQIDVLMINKS
-2802 LDMLILNQ
+2802 G
-2810 SASTGISLHASTRFS
+2810 STGISLHASPKFH
-2825 DQRQRVMIFA
+2825 DQRQRVMVFA
-2835 QNQLDVNTEVQMRG
+2835 QFQSDINDEVQMRG
-2849 RTDRT
+2849 RIDRT
-2854 GQVHRSKY
+2854 GQIYRGKY
-2862 EYIVSPIPAEGR
+2862 EYIMSSIPAEQR
-2874 LMMMFKSKLKS
+2874 LQMMFKAKLKS

-2896 KINEMQIVDFLNKY
+2896 KFNEMQVTDFLNKY
-2910 GDQVVVDYLKEN
+2910 GDEVVYQYMIEH
-2922 PELADKLLDPLHM
+2922 PELSEKLGDPLNM
-2935 ADMKEE
+2935 LADNGSEMQVDETSK
-2941 DIEKMKAN
+2941 EKMKDSAAKIVRYLPFLPVK
-2949 GGEATKVAGR
+2949 EQEEVFKEITDAYAVKIQ
-2959 VALLNVD
+2959 LLND
-2966 EQEQFYKD
+2966 AGE
-2974 ISERYNTLINYLN
+2974 
-2987 ETGTNDLEITTVP
+2987 NDLEITTMP
-3000 LNAKTISREVIVP
+3000 LKAKTLSRKIWKP
-3013 GKDPESGNA
+3013 GAEPNSGNA
-3022 FADNSYLEQVE
+3022 FADNTYIEEVE
-3033 VDVLKKPMTANEIKE
+3033 VDVLKKPMKSEEIKKE
-3048 NINRFT
+3048 SERLS
-3054 EGKNAREYRDYLI
+3054 EGKPFEQWIAEKEESVNKVYE
-3067 DKVEEYQS
+3067 DKVESLKAKLKKS
-3075 TQLAKIREEHA
+3075 TEERIAKA
-3086 KNTLP
+3086 KETYI
-3091 KMEEALAKDA
+3091 
-3101 EKVRKSK
+3101 RKSK
-3108 KIEESEKEITIASRA
+3108 EARDKGKNEFTDDEIIRMSNVLAEDIKAKANEGFEKQKNAIDSRRDNVLKAMEAFEPMKPLIIPTNLEEETATIDLVR
-3123 EGIRDRY
+3123 G
-3130 RAQLE
+3130 
-3135 RKERSLKYKMDMFK
+3135 MF
-3149 QIFAGIPVGRTL
+3149 VGFK
-3161 LIPNSLNTSDASGF
+3161 F
-3175 SYGMLMGYKMSDK
+3175 SKDY
-3188 MSPSTTTAVFATL
+3188 SPSSSTAVFATL
-3201 DGRRKMEIPL
+3201 DGRRKVEIPL
-3211 SRSESIQ
+3211 KDSKAFG
-3218 SIISQT
+3218 IIRMNTSMQPSYLQT
-3224 MMNISSANEINLSNW
+3224 LNIDTW
-3239 DEKIPNRTRKNAYI
+3239 DSFVPTQTRNKAYI
-3253 ITGNVLQAY
+3253 VTGNLLQA
-3262 GTTSGGQLV
+3262 LV
-3271 TYSTEN
+3271 DVKKSDKARGYLVSYSTEEGETKQGMLMSEGFQPSDLTTSVPIRSRLEQVRRGETVVSEDKRVVVEKN
-3277 GEFKQGIL
+3277 VGWRGGFSIKVPKSKKQGGEFFEDKVLRSLVNDKEFTSKGNFMVGEFGESSLPKL
-3285 LPDSFKK
+3285 LDRLSNMGVKV
-3292 SDVRRREPITTKYD
+3292 SD
-3306 DIINGEMVTD
+3306 
-3316 SLNEVQ
+3316 
-3322 FSKAYGTIYIYVPQ
+3322 KA
-3336 SKRIGGKYYLDKNM
+3336 K
-3350 QKFVVNGVFTQS
+3350 
-3362 GNKFKAEVPE
+3362 
-3372 ANLKKMLEYMS
+3372 LKDAPS
-3383 DTFGTSV
+3383 
-3390 NVQAFNDDVRFRFIG
+3390 DVRFRFIG

-3413 RAEEAT
+3413 RAEEAS
-3419 TRLDNLNVA
+3419 TRLDNLSVA
-3428 REMEQAD
+3428 REMESVG
-3435 KDAKAIKMATG
+3435 KDAKTIKMATG

-3451 DGKWRYEQ
+3451 DGKWRYETIDI
-3459 EDGNSIFSED
+3459 EYIPDG
-3469 VRNVDVVGETR
+3469 
-3480 EIKDRMADLQ
+3480 K
-3490 EEIRLARKNRDYDL
+3490 ARKNEILKNKEWYSEFTALSDN
-3504 QDSLFEEDQKL
+3504 LFNGETLTEEEQKRFDELSDKADEL
-3515 RHRLANLRGI
+3515 RKQ
-3525 DFITSSLP
+3525 
-3533 LGAESTNM
+3533 
-3541 TLRNILDYD
+3541 YD
-3550 NYNRLTDAY
+3550 NTEKLYLDDYVKDKELFAAY
-3559 PSLADMKV
+3559 PKFKQTKLLFVDNPEISYSGKADHKGNQIIINLAKADDVK
-3567 VMIASSELGG
+3567 S
-3577 ISGAYNKEK
+3577 
-3586 NEIVLSVYENANLHP
+3586 VLA
-3601 TLMHEIQHAIQY
+3601 HEIQHIIQEE
-3613 KEGFAVGS
+3613 EGFARGGNKS
-3621 SPRYFNYN
+3621 TARE
-3629 QTLLYNNRRIEELLN
+3629 LYDKFTAWSWRNELTETQKENPDLSQADVEKKLIEEY
-3644 QKYEEIRS
+3644 KETGMEDMIPPTEIRTKG
-3652 FPDSEEYSKISFEEV
+3652 FNLFARGYDKEGYEDAWNAVSEGKVPLEINGREYDV
-3667 NQFIDR
+3667 YN
-3673 AMRDNITLEEAE
+3673 
-3685 IKYKDE
+3685 
-3691 VDKALQDK
+3691 
-3699 FPSYKAH
+3699 
-3706 KEKLNEI
+3706 KL
-3713 ERNIEEE
+3713 
-3720 TSKPHTG
+3720 
-3727 ASGYQRTSG
+3727 SG

-3741 NVQSRLGMTPEQRRS
+3741 NVQTRLGMTPEQRRS
-3756 TLASETEDVAREDQ
+3756 ALASETEDVAREDQ
-3770 IFIYDSMGA
+3770 IFIYDYMGA

-3854 AHYGLRQLVGEEYFD
+3854 AHYGLRHLVGEEYFD

-3925 FKELLRKVGIKVDI
+3925 FKELLRKVGIKVSI

-3976 NYLREDT
+3976 NYLRDT
-3983 DFTEEEQSIIDEAK
+3983 F
-3997 KNGTYM
+3997 
-4003 KAPNGNPTN
+4003 
-4012 LTEKQW
+4012 
-4018 AQVRTQAFKDWF
+4018 
-4030 GDWENSPETASKVVD
+4030 
-4045 ENGEPK
+4045 
-4051 VVYHG
+4051 
-4056 TYEEFNAFE
+4056 
-4065 EGVSI
+4065 
-4070 NAFEEMPS
+4070 
-4078 NGYMFSDEE
+4078 
-4087 MAASVY
+4087 
-4093 GEVKEVFLN
+4093 
-4102 IKKINDY
+4102 
-4109 RDKNMLLD
+4109 
-4117 VVGEYYNDFNNS
+4117 
-4129 TDEFYFDTPEDAK
+4129 
-4142 EEYSKVIDPD
+4142 
-4152 GRLYSQDGGIR
+4152 
-4163 EAETM
+4163 
-4168 WHVLQ
+4168 
-4173 NKLKDVSETN
+4173 
-4183 GYDGFIINDSS
+4183 
-4194 RGEEHISYCAF
+4194 
-4205 YPEQI
+4205 
-4210 KSATDNTGSFDPT
+4210 
-4223 DPDIRFREGD
+4223 FREDD
-4233 AIEAYNQSFNKRV
+4233 AIEAYNQSFNKKA

-4312 KMVSKDVSYQDIID
+4312 KMVSKGTSYQDIID

-4360 FYDDVKALRRQYKGY
+4360 FYNDVKALRRQYKGY

-4384 FGKVGDY
+4384 FGEVDDY
-4391 SATKAIL
+4391 SATEAIL
-4398 SRDGKKHTKF
+4398 SRDGNEHTDF
-4408 QEDALEKVRLFE
+4408 QNEALERVREFE
-4420 SKNKVA
+4420 ASNDVTA
-4426 NLRNLVKAA
+4426 LRKLIKAA

-4456 VKDMFAYYVPLRGW
+4456 VKDMFAYYAPLRGW

-4479 DYMGDMNPV
+4479 DYMGGMNPV

-4494 MKGRKTIPDDPIAT
+4494 MEGRNSIPDDPIAT

-4621 LYINGNPRAAQAVN
+4621 LYINGNPRAAQAIN

-4642 ETNRV
+4642 ETTPALKATYWLNR
-4647 VKGMYWI
+4647 
-4654 NRQLSAL
+4654 NLSAL
-4661 ATSRNPEFVIP
+4661 YTSKNPEFVVS
-4672 NFVRDYIEAG
+4672 NFMRDYIEAFT
-4682 IVISAKED
+4682 VIPAKED

-4715 LKGDANKYFTEFT
+4715 LKGYANKYFTEFT

-4749 KKQMDEITGRRGSAR
+4749 KKQMDEITGRRGSAK
-4764 KALSYIGEAIEA
+4764 KALDYIWDSIEA

-4820 FKAMG
+4820 YKAMG

-4834 TFIPKAAGLAAG
+4834 TFIPKAAGFAAG
-4846 SAKMFYMFI
+4846 SAKMLYLFI

-4865 GYITKRNKK
+4865 GYIAKRNKK
-4874 AIIGIAGGFA
+4874 AIMGIVGGFA
-4884 LAGYVIPMINQVLW
+4884 LSGYVMPIINQVLW

-4912 LPEWIRRN
+4912 LPEWTRRN
-4920 CLCIGVGYY
+4920 NICIGVGIY

-4943 MGEMAYNIS
+4943 MGEMFYQVS
-4952 TGKKDMTPAEITY
+4952 TGRKDMSPEKMTY
-4965 EVAGQITALLPIDP
+4965 EVASQLTALLPIDP
-4979 LGNDGDLKK
+4979 LGNDGDIKK
-4988 TLTPSQIRGV
+4988 TLTPSYLRGM

-5055 DFRKGIIDFNPAKLE
+5055 DFRKGAIDFNPAKME
-5070 HVGEVYLGG
+5070 HIGESYFGG
-5079 PWKFLNNAG
+5079 IWKFLNNAG

-5101 EKSDDLVL
+5101 EMSDDLVL
-5109 SNIPILRRF
+5109 RNVPFVRRF

-5128 SGLNE
+5128 SGLND

-5202 EKKQIEDYSNGLKR
+5202 EKKQIENYSNGLKR